1 MIERRYIDIVIDIGI
16 YRYKYRDINIDI
28 DVFNLDSNLNFE
40 TMNQYTWLHKC
51 SLFLVSLNINA
62 KHKSDKFGIWNK

>member
-16 YRYKYRDINIDI
+16 QRYKYRDINIDI

-40 TMNQYTWLHKC
+40 TMNQYT
-51 SLFLVSLNINA
+51 
-62 KHKSDKFGIWNK
+62 